1 MKSFEQ
7 KKVIDTQGGHVY
19 SLVISS
25 DYIIAG
31 TYENC
36 IHVSVFIQCVNVIS
50 LIFLHKTPIRDLFT
64 IFKKVPGT

>member
-36 IHVSVFIQCVNVIS
+36 IHVSVFIQCVNVFFAQNS
-50 LIFLHKTPIRDLFT
+50 N
-64 IFKKVPGT
+64 PGFVYHL

>member
-36 IHVSVFIQCVNVIS
+36 IHVSVSIHGCYNS
-50 LIFLHKTPIRDLFT
+50 CNPLF
-64 IFKKVPGT
+64 FSQ